1 MQQQLADVHALAEK
15 NAKERD
21 EADQR
26 ARQAETKALSLNRE
40 LEELQDKQ
48 EESERQRRALQ
59 AERDALVESKD
70 DVGKNVS
77 QVTNAPLFQS
87 FPLGS

>member
-1 MQQQLADVHALAEK
+1 MAEK

-77 QVTNAPLFQS
+77 QVTNPPLFHS
-87 FPLGS
+87 FSLGP

>member
-77 QVTNAPLFQS
+77 QVTNAPLF
-87 FPLGS
+87 